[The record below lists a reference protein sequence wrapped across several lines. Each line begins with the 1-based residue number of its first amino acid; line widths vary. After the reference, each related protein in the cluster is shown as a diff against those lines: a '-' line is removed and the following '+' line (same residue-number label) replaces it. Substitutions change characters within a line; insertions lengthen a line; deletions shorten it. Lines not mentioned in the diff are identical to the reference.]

1 MTGLIIAKC
10 LYFCRLS
17 LNFCDFIFALVK
29 VFKTSKSV
37 FRPCFHINPVVQY
50 VYKHKGGF
58 DYHEEKRFSRLL
70 FLMLTIMITV
80 TFYQPAQAA
89 SGKYT
94 GTYTKTW
101 SVSSNMTV
109 TIKPSYSVIVN
120 KVTSTKVRLQLEKLG
135 VNGSPIYATAPI
147 TAKRKGNTVSF
158 KWKDTWGNSGT
169 GTLKLYKGY
178 VKLKVKQTYT
188 ARWNRSTLDTSG
200 KYMKIYRQSGNTK
213 MDNIDL

>member
-1 MTGLIIAKC
+1 MIIT
-10 LYFCRLS
+10 LNRSPSRYS
-17 LNFCDFIFALVK
+17 LNSPPCSSVRLFAIESPSPLP
-29 VFKTSKSV
+29 SV
-37 FRPCFHINPVVQY
+37 FLATSPLINRSVSSSAEIF
-50 VYKHKGGF
+50 KGC
-58 DYHEEKRFSRLL
+58 
-70 FLMLTIMITV
+70 
-80 TFYQPAQAA
+80 A
-89 SGKYT
+89 

>member
-1 MTGLIIAKC
+1 MVMFI
-10 LYFCRLS
+10 LYYL
-17 LNFCDFIFALVK
+17 
-29 VFKTSKSV
+29 
-37 FRPCFHINPVVQY
+37 Y
-50 VYKHKGGF
+50 
-58 DYHEEKRFSRLL
+58 
-70 FLMLTIMITV
+70 
-80 TFYQPAQAA
+80 
-89 SGKYT
+89 
-94 GTYTKTW
+94 
-101 SVSSNMTV
+101 SN
-109 TIKPSYSVIVN
+109 I
-120 KVTSTKVRLQLEKLG
+120 TSTKVRLQLEKLG

>member
-1 MTGLIIAKC
+1 MKKSLKRIA
-10 LYFCRLS
+10 
-17 LNFCDFIFALVK
+17 A
-29 VFKTSKSV
+29 VF
-37 FRPCFHINPVVQY
+37 
-50 VYKHKGGF
+50 
-58 DYHEEKRFSRLL
+58 LA
-70 FLMLTIMITV
+70 IMITV
-80 TFYQPAQAA
+80 TLYQPAQAA

-109 TIKPSYSVIVN
+109 TIKPSYS
-120 KVTSTKVRLQLEKLG
+120 KVRLQLEKLG

-178 VKLKVKQTYT
+178 VKLKVKQTHT
-188 ARWNRSTLDTSG
+188 ARWNRSTLDTGG
-200 KYMKIYRQSGNTK
+200 KYMKIYRKSGNTK
-213 MDNIDL
+213 MDNIEL

>member
-1 MTGLIIAKC
+1 MK
-10 LYFCRLS
+10 R
-17 LNFCDFIFALVK
+17 
-29 VFKTSKSV
+29 
-37 FRPCFHINPVVQY
+37 
-50 VYKHKGGF
+50 
-58 DYHEEKRFSRLL
+58 KRFSRLL

-135 VNGSPIYATAPI
+135 VYGSPIYATAPI
-147 TAKRKGNTVSF
+147 TAKRKGN
-158 KWKDTWGNSGT
+158 KDEIRIWKF
-169 GTLKLYKGY
+169 
-178 VKLKVKQTYT
+178 
-188 ARWNRSTLDTSG
+188 
-200 KYMKIYRQSGNTK
+200 
-213 MDNIDL
+213 

>member
-58 DYHEEKRFSRLL
+58 DYHEEKKVFQI
-70 FLMLTIMITV
+70 TILNADYHDYCYV
-80 TFYQPAQAA
+80 LPAA

>member
-1 MTGLIIAKC
+1 MGCVYAQKDVFDCPWIAPEITKNAIGAKRLAKYLSVKGKLILIKRDSNKDRKLTTVKSKNKDRKISFYLGQNKRKNGLTKENCGGLAIEIINETTNGRVES
-10 LYFCRLS
+10 LFCGDVPYRAIETTVWNS
-17 LNFCDFIFALVK
+17 RK
-29 VFKTSKSV
+29 V
-37 FRPCFHINPVVQY
+37 
-50 VYKHKGGF
+50 
-58 DYHEEKRFSRLL
+58 
-70 FLMLTIMITV
+70 
-80 TFYQPAQAA
+80 
-89 SGKYT
+89 
-94 GTYTKTW
+94 
-101 SVSSNMTV
+101 
-109 TIKPSYSVIVN
+109 
-120 KVTSTKVRLQLEKLG
+120 QLEKLG

-200 KYMKIYRQSGNTK
+200 KYMKIYRKSGNTK

>member
-1 MTGLIIAKC
+1 MK
-10 LYFCRLS
+10 R
-17 LNFCDFIFALVK
+17 
-29 VFKTSKSV
+29 
-37 FRPCFHINPVVQY
+37 
-50 VYKHKGGF
+50 
-58 DYHEEKRFSRLL
+58 KRFSRLL

-120 KVTSTKVRLQLEKLG
+120 KVT
-135 VNGSPIYATAPI
+135 NGSPIYATAPI

>member
-1 MTGLIIAKC
+1 MFINIKEDLITMK
-10 LYFCRLS
+10 R
-17 LNFCDFIFALVK
+17 
-29 VFKTSKSV
+29 
-37 FRPCFHINPVVQY
+37 
-50 VYKHKGGF
+50 
-58 DYHEEKRFSRLL
+58 KRFSRLL

-109 TIKPSYSVIVN
+109 TIKPSYAVIVN

-200 KYMKIYRQSGNTK
+200 KYMKIYRKSGNTK

>member
-1 MTGLIIAKC
+1 M
-10 LYFCRLS
+10 
-17 LNFCDFIFALVK
+17 
-29 VFKTSKSV
+29 
-37 FRPCFHINPVVQY
+37 
-50 VYKHKGGF
+50 
-58 DYHEEKRFSRLL
+58 KRKRIFSRLL
-70 FLMLTIMITV
+70 FLMLAIMITV
-80 TFYQPAQAA
+80 TLYQPVQAA

-109 TIKPSYSVIVN
+109 TIRPSYSVIVN

-169 GTLKLYKGY
+169 GALKLYKGY

-200 KYMKIYRQSGNTK
+200 KYMKIYRKSGNTK

>member
-1 MTGLIIAKC
+1 
-10 LYFCRLS
+10 
-17 LNFCDFIFALVK
+17 
-29 VFKTSKSV
+29 
-37 FRPCFHINPVVQY
+37 
-50 VYKHKGGF
+50 
-58 DYHEEKRFSRLL
+58 
-70 FLMLTIMITV
+70 MITV

-147 TAKRKGNTVSF
+147 QQS
-158 KWKDTWGNSGT
+158 
-169 GTLKLYKGY
+169 
-178 VKLKVKQTYT
+178 VKETQFL
-188 ARWNRSTLDTSG
+188 LSG
-200 KYMKIYRQSGNTK
+200 KIHGA
-213 MDNIDL
+213 IPALEH

>member
-1 MTGLIIAKC
+1 MK
-10 LYFCRLS
+10 R
-17 LNFCDFIFALVK
+17 
-29 VFKTSKSV
+29 
-37 FRPCFHINPVVQY
+37 
-50 VYKHKGGF
+50 
-58 DYHEEKRFSRLL
+58 KRFSRLL

-80 TFYQPAQAA
+80 TLYQPVQAA

-200 KYMKIYRQSGNTK
+200 KYMKIYRKSGNTK
-213 MDNIDL
+213 MDNIDCVSGFRITETNAHDISAINSRNFQIIADIEIIDICKSSDPLQIFVYSI